1 MYFILP
7 SGNLLVS
14 EATTMQLDPDVIRL
28 AMRGDIQAYRK
39 LVEHHQAFAY
49 AVAYRMLGNEDEA
62 EDMVQE
68 VFIKLWKVLPGYRQE
83 IKLTTWLYKIIT
95 NQCLDHLKSNYRKAN
110 QNRKS
115 VLDLVIQAPGTP
127 DNELQ
132 QREWIV
138 QVQEAAA
145 ALTPTQK
152 AVFVLRDLQ
161 GLDVEEVCQ
170 VLEMNDTQVKSN
182 LYHAR
187 KAIAQQLEKYYQA
200 SKTEML

>member
-1 MYFILP
+1 
-7 SGNLLVS
+7 
-14 EATTMQLDPDVIRL
+14 
-28 AMRGDIQAYRK
+28 MRGDIQAYRK